1 MLTSA
6 KPLRANRSAMLVVHI
21 ISIIPM
27 IAAITTMTI
36 RSDRREMEDGDDGSV
51 WNVVIFSRGGIV
63 VLEGFSSS
71 TDVATAAAHFR

>member
-1 MLTSA
+1 MLLGV

-36 RSDRREMEDGDDGSV
+36 AATGDRREDGGSV
-51 WNVVIFSRGGIV
+51 WDAVIFSRGGV
-63 VLEGFSSS
+63 VVSAGFSSS
-71 TDVATAAAHFR
+71 TDVDTAAAHFR

>member
-1 MLTSA
+1 MLNSA

-36 RSDRREMEDGDDGSV
+36 RSDRREDSDDVSV
-51 WNVVIFSRGGIV
+51 RNAVIFSVGGV
-63 VLEGFSSS
+63 VVSAGFSSS